1 MTVERIACLLTAESV
16 LCYPLP
22 DFPCLWISSFPLPSL
37 CLPCRVA
44 GCIRGKGGGIFSRP
58 ISLNTGTHSQYLL
71 PPLPLLPFF
80 LSFLVLIGIRMSAC
94 WAHFFVSKFPHRRFY
109 SSLPVTLPTLP
120 FCSSPA
126 ARLLCGSK
134 EDLPGFPTLCDWLGE
149 LFQQLSD
156 TEKNICLCIL
166 NGSSL
171 CNTAK
176 NGAKKKTKPS
186 AWDALDSHRTVFTKY
201 FRPRDY

>member
-1 MTVERIACLLTAESV
+1 MGAFFHSPSAWTLAHTVSV
-16 LCYPLP
+16 
-22 DFPCLWISSFPLPSL
+22 
-37 CLPCRVA
+37 
-44 GCIRGKGGGIFSRP
+44 
-58 ISLNTGTHSQYLL
+58 L

-126 ARLLCGSK
+126 TRFLCGSK
-134 EDLPGFPTLCDWLGE
+134 DNLPGFPTLCDWLGE

-166 NGSSL
+166 DGSSL
-171 CNTAK
+171 CNTAED
-176 NGAKKKTKPS
+176 GAKKKTKPS
-186 AWDALDSHRTVFTKY
+186 AWGASDSHRTVFAKY